1 VNLLAVES
9 TCPLPFSS
17 LLAARKLWA
26 TYSQD
31 VDAVVYLVD
40 ASDIERFPES
50 KKELDVSL
58 SPSNAKGRRIAAA
71 SRAASGA
78 GARGSATVFDL
89 LWSRQAG
96 HMCFVSAVLWSPGDM
111 AFLSLFYVH
120 PARSPLLPRRP
131 SRPQALLASEKL
143 LNTPFLILGN
153 KIDLAT
159 AVSEEQLKMQLG
171 LTGATTGKET
181 TALPKDMRPIE
192 VYMCSIMRKTGY
204 GEGLKWLTNFV

>member
-1 VNLLAVES
+1 LYSKNAKILFLGLDNAGKTTLLH
-9 TCPLPFSS
+9 
-17 LLAARKLWA
+17 LLTTDKLGVHAPTHHPGEGELKINNVHFKAHDLGGHEAARKLWA

-50 KKELDVSL
+50 KKELD
-58 SPSNAKGRRIAAA
+58 
-71 SRAASGA
+71 
-78 GARGSATVFDL
+78 
-89 LWSRQAG
+89 
-96 HMCFVSAVLWSPGDM
+96 
-111 AFLSLFYVH
+111 
-120 PARSPLLPRRP
+120 
-131 SRPQALLASEKL
+131 ALLASEKL

>member
-1 VNLLAVES
+1 VRLHPSVHLI
-9 TCPLPFSS
+9 LP
-17 LLAARKLWA
+17 RH
-26 TYSQD
+26 
-31 VDAVVYLVD
+31 
-40 ASDIERFPES
+40 R
-50 KKELDVSL
+50 
-58 SPSNAKGRRIAAA
+58 
-71 SRAASGA
+71 SRA
-78 GARGSATVFDL
+78 
-89 LWSRQAG
+89 
-96 HMCFVSAVLWSPGDM
+96 
-111 AFLSLFYVH
+111 
-120 PARSPLLPRRP
+120 
-131 SRPQALLASEKL
+131 QALLASEKL